1 MGFCK
6 IAVFKGF
13 IFCILPE
20 KFLLFLNFRN
30 YIKKEKIVLHAVSQR
45 DFHFQISYPRMF

>member
-1 MGFCK
+1 MFAIGFCK

-30 YIKKEKIVLHAVSQR
+30 YIKKEKNCTTRCIPKGFSFSDIVS
-45 DFHFQISYPRMF
+45 